1 MITVTAP
8 RAGSPADRVAAPGYH
23 RETVASFSSY
33 LEAERAIARLASR
46 GLPVDRV
53 SIVAHG
59 LRVVS
64 EEQPAARVSRASEAA
79 LAGLPVGALAAL
91 LGWLVGLWDDA
102 SAPLAVG
109 TASGVLGGLAAEQVA
124 FGRRGPATAVRLSAE
139 RYDLSADPRF
149 ADEIAEAIEFEC
161 RF

>member
-109 TASGVLGGLAAEQVA
+109 TASGVLPAEQVA